1 LSPDTRLAVS
11 RRALILGALALGG
24 CGFRPVY
31 GSGGAASTYRNAVGI
46 ETPDTVEGYALRAR
60 LEDRLGRSDSP
71 AYRLNVTVTVGTE
84 AVAIAADETA
94 TRVNLP
100 GVASFSFTDGADQVL
115 AEGEVSS
122 FTSYSTSSTTVA
134 TRAAE
139 ADARERLMTI
149 LADMIVTRLMAA
161 AVANGG

>member
-1 LSPDTRLAVS
+1 MSSRPAIALR

-31 GSGGAASTYRNAVGI
+31 GTGGPAQAYRNAVGI
-46 ETPDTVEGYALRAR
+46 EAPDTVEGYALQAR
-60 LEDRLGRSDSP
+60 LEDRLGRADSP
-71 AYRLNVTVTVGTE
+71 TYRLAVTVSIGAE
-84 AVAIAADETA
+84 SVAIAADETA

-100 GVASFSFTDGADQVL
+100 GVASFTFTGTGGEVL

-122 FTSYSTSSTTVA
+122 FTSYSTTSTTVA